1 MRLSGVATRVLIVV
15 GWLGMLLALA
25 CGHHQLTQSAAMQ
38 SQSLQV
44 NSAAASLEEGA
55 PRESLK
61 AHGAESEFVNQM
73 KKMEFHKGLN
83 TSYKRAEPIPQ
94 LRCLEGCDNYE
105 PSMVQCSNIK
115 NDRNPKWQCEA
126 DLPRH
131 LKFHKTTINCE
142 AFTYLLLE
150 GLFNDRIIERVA
162 QGGKFHT
169 SLGTEEWD
177 CFGNR
182 GLIR

>member
-105 PSMVQCSNIK
+105 PYLQPIADRVHRHFYTVGRNDTMEGWTASWFVVIGVVAYIINRNVQTFRSTTAEERGGLRAQVVRARTAWRVERSSSLCSN
-115 NDRNPKWQCEA
+115 
-126 DLPRH
+126 
-131 LKFHKTTINCE
+131 
-142 AFTYLLLE
+142 
-150 GLFNDRIIERVA
+150 
-162 QGGKFHT
+162 
-169 SLGTEEWD
+169 
-177 CFGNR
+177 
-182 GLIR
+182 

>member
-142 AFTYLLLE
+142 GFDSVKDEKVLQGSCGLE
-150 GLFNDRIIERVA
+150 YSLINSGMA
-162 QGGKFHT
+162 QPHT
-169 SLGTEEWD
+169 CPDFPCSHS
-177 CFGNR
+177 FVF
-182 GLIR
+182 